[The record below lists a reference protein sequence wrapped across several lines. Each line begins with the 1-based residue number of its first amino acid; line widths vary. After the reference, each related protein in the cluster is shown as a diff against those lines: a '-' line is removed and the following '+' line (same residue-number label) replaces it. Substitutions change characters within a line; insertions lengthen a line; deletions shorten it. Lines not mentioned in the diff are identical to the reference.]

1 VLALLAVLAPL
12 PAAPAWADTCSGVWV
27 VVESDVRCATSFST
41 GMDALRSAGFE
52 VQTEGEFVC
61 RIGGRP
67 DTCTMKAPY
76 WSYWQAERDAD
87 GRYGAWQYAT
97 TGPAGYHPVAGA
109 AEGWSFG
116 DSKQPAGLPGQPSA
130 APASPTP
137 DSPTAPPATTPPA
150 TPTATPT
157 TLPASAPSANAG
169 TPVAALLTVGVLVA
183 AGAGVAVL
191 VLRRGR
197 H

>member
-1 VLALLAVLAPL
+1 MRRHAQRLAQHAQSIGQ
-12 PAAPAWADTCSGVWV
+12 T
-27 VVESDVRCATSFST
+27 VEQPFAENR
-41 GMDALRSAGFE
+41 
-52 VQTEGEFVC
+52 FV
-61 RIGGRP
+61 G
-67 DTCTMKAPY
+67 
-76 WSYWQAERDAD
+76 D
-87 GRYGAWQYAT
+87 G
-97 TGPAGYHPVAGA
+97 
-109 AEGWSFG
+109 
-116 DSKQPAGLPGQPSA
+116 KQPAGLPGQPSA

-191 VLRRGR
+191 VLRRRR